1 MSYNFYD
8 LLKTNDG
15 MESMPNVDISKR
27 ETDKYVVFNS
37 TKMRMD
43 RLAGDLYGDE
53 TMYRIILWANPE
65 IDYEFDNV
73 DDIVI
78 RVPFPF
84 QEVLKEVSEKIS
96 LSKNR

>member
-8 LLKTNDG
+8 LLKTNDS